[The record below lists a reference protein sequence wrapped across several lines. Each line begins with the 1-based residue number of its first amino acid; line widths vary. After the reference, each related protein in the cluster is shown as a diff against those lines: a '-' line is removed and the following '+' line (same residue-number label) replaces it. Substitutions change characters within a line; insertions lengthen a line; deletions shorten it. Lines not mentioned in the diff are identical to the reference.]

1 LLIVSVGKTLRAM
14 NSTANEQVLTALQ
27 QVVGAKLKSWLDEN
41 KTGANKENNACDAH
55 PSFR

>member
-1 LLIVSVGKTLRAM
+1 M
-14 NSTANEQVLTALQ
+14 NPTANEQVLTALQ